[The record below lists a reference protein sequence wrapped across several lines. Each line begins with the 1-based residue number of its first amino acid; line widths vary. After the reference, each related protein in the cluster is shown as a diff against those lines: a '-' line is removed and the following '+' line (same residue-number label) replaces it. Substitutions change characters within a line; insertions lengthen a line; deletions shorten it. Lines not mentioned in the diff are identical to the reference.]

1 MQQGDSF
8 IGSIKEE
15 KKSNCVGS
23 SILCSMKLETF
34 TTINEV
40 LLVTIIKPPMI
51 LSRCTILVKE
61 KKTCVVFA
69 CEVAT
74 MEVICSMLICNELA
88 SDVFLFCSILRK
100 CV

>member
-15 KKSNCVGS
+15 KKATVSV
-23 SILCSMKLETF
+23 ILCSMKLETL

-61 KKTCVVFA
+61 KKK
-69 CEVAT
+69 
-74 MEVICSMLICNELA
+74 CS
-88 SDVFLFCSILRK
+88 FCM
-100 CV
+100 